1 MTRARVLLV
10 EDDPSI
16 RRFVAL
22 ALEDLDL
29 ELLEAASLAEARLLL
44 ATGALRLLISDLMLP
59 DGSGITLLQE
69 LAADP
74 ARRAGARLVAFS
86 AGITAEKRA
95 QLLALGVDEV
105 LSKPVSLLALEDC
118 VQRALAGT
126 APASEAAPVPPSVVE
141 QYFGGNQALYAAYR
155 ASCLAQFVLDRQQGD
170 QAAAAGEMAAL
181 RRLAHS
187 LKSVLLTLGHGEASR
202 QAAALELTAEG
213 ADLEAAQAGWARL
226 RNALVALPP
235 LLKAALEQPAAP

>member
-1 MTRARVLLV
+1 MTRPRVLLV

-22 ALEDLDL
+22 ALEDLEI
-29 ELLEAASLAEARLLL
+29 ELLEAASLAEARQRL
-44 ATGALRLLISDLMLP
+44 AAGPPQLLISDLMLP

-74 ARRAGARLVAFS
+74 VRRGGARLVAFS
-86 AGITAEKRA
+86 AGITADKRA

-105 LSKPVSLLALEDC
+105 LSKPVSLQALEDC
-118 VQRALAGT
+118 VQRALAGAVA
-126 APASEAAPVPPSVVE
+126 APAAAPALPSVVE
-141 QYFGGNQALYAAYR
+141 QYFGGDQTLYAAYR
-155 ASCLAQFVLDRQQGD
+155 ASCLGQFALDRQQGD
-170 QAAAAGEMAAL
+170 LAAAAGDLGAL

-202 QAAALELTAEG
+202 QAAALELTAES
-213 ADLEAAQAGWARL
+213 ADAEAAQVGWTRL
-226 RNALVALPP
+226 RSALTALPP
-235 LLKAALEQPAAP
+235 Q